1 MFVATA
7 DRHGDEA
14 YREGAQGTRPA
25 AGRSRPC
32 GCEAAVG
39 HALRCTI
46 VDELPAGAGE
56 VAVTREGM
64 VATLWLNRPAK
75 RNAITY
81 AMWRGIADACAA
93 LAGEPDVR
101 VVVVRGVG
109 AHFCAGAD
117 IAELGT
123 VDADAYLAATRD
135 AETGLSGLPMPTIAF
150 VTGACVGGGAE
161 VAIACDLRIADITV
175 QLGIT
180 PARLGIVY
188 PPFAIE
194 RAVRLLGPAATKH
207 LLYSAELIG
216 HERALRIGLVDEVH
230 EPGAAE
236 ERLLAFCD
244 LLARERS
251 ALTQLASK
259 QLVDAVVRDGTIDS
273 GLARRWADE
282 VAASP
287 DPAEGAAAF
296 AERRSPRFT
305 WSRPRPAR

>member
-1 MFVATA
+1 M
-7 DRHGDEA
+7 
-14 YREGAQGTRPA
+14 
-25 AGRSRPC
+25 
-32 GCEAAVG
+32 
-39 HALRCTI
+39 
-46 VDELPAGAGE
+46 
-56 VAVTREGM
+56 
-64 VATLWLNRPAK
+64 
-75 RNAITY
+75 
-81 AMWRGIADACAA
+81 
-93 LAGEPDVR
+93 
-101 VVVVRGVG
+101 
-109 AHFCAGAD
+109 
-117 IAELGT
+117 
-123 VDADAYLAATRD
+123 
-135 AETGLSGLPMPTIAF
+135 
-150 VTGACVGGGAE
+150 
-161 VAIACDLRIADITV
+161 
-175 QLGIT
+175 
-180 PARLGIVY
+180 
-188 PPFAIE
+188 
-194 RAVRLLGPAATKH
+194 RLLGPAATKH